1 MKCVTIHLSL
11 HNEVLERGELSPA
24 GTGQRGH
31 GHHSGDQEGGW
42 QHKNMLSRLVVTYMQ
57 LNVSIIYPSIF
68 VQRIKILSSCSSC
81 LAPPA
86 MFQTEA
92 GQILS
97 DRLCV
102 QQQRP
107 QSPVSSGQSSS
118 VILALAGAN

>member
-24 GTGQRGH
+24 GTGQHGH
-31 GHHSGDQEGGW
+31 GHHSGDQGGRW
-42 QHKNMLSRLVVTYMQ
+42 QHKNMLSRSSTYLHAIKCIYYLPINFRTENQDVMFLLV
-57 LNVSIIYPSIF
+57 LC
-68 VQRIKILSSCSSC
+68 SCS
-81 LAPPA
+81 APPA

-102 QQQRP
+102 QLP
-107 QSPVSSGQSSS
+107 NLQSPVDSHPQSSW
-118 VILALAGAN
+118 L